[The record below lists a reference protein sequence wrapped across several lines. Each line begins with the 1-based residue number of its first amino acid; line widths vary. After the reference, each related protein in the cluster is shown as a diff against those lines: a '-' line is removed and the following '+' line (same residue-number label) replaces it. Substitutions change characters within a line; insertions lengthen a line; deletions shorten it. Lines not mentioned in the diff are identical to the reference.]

1 MSLIANILWILFG
14 GVEMALFWVMAG
26 LICFIS
32 IIGIP
37 LGFQCFK
44 MAQLS
49 FMPFGTHVS
58 YGGGVGSF
66 LLNVLWLLIGIPAA
80 CAYAFIGC
88 CWCLTIVGIPVG
100 LQSFKMAK
108 LSLAPFGTEVA

>member
-1 MSLIANILWILFG
+1 MSLIANILWVLFG
-14 GVEMALFWVMAG
+14 GIEMALFWAMAG

-32 IIGIP
+32 
-37 LGFQCFK
+37 
-44 MAQLS
+44 S
-49 FMPFGTHVS
+49 FTPFGTHVS

-108 LSLAPFGTEVA
+108 LSLAPFGTEVV